1 MRYWQ
6 SGAALTGLI
15 IVVLLVGCE
24 LLARVF
30 PRARRIGLP
39 LAIVAGSL
47 GLLLSD
53 QALGLFSL
61 DTELL
66 ESLVYHGLAI
76 VFIAVALRS
85 PSQGGRSADARGMA
99 FAIVLIFATQAL
111 LGLGVVL
118 ALDHTLHPGVG
129 LLLPLGFEEGPG
141 QALSTGAVW
150 EESGLID
157 GAQLGLIIAVIG
169 YAWSV
174 FAGIPLV
181 IWGRYKGWV
190 SEPPSTTLTAAD
202 ERVHAADSEPGSLDL
217 LTTQIGLVG
226 LAYLLTW
233 ALCGLLDYL
242 LTLAGMPDIGAVMW
256 GFHFIFG
263 AIVAM
268 ALRPLLARVPGG
280 SPIDDHLMGRV
291 AGVVVDVIT
300 CAALAAVQVHVL
312 QTHWFMIL
320 IVTTVGGVWTLW
332 FSLWMARRVWS
343 EAPFEHT
350 VLFFGMSTGTLP
362 TGLALLKVIDP
373 HLRSPAAV
381 SAVFGSGGA
390 IPGIAILLMGLLPMT
405 VAGFPG
411 RWPGHG
417 FTMLGALAGF
427 SLLVFVLWWFIGGLR
442 LRRPLLSLSP
452 PELKS
457 LVSAR
462 D

>member
-15 IVVLLVGCE
+15 LVVLLVGCE

-30 PRARRIGLP
+30 PRVRRLGLP

-47 GLLLSD
+47 GLLLGD

-76 VFIAVALRS
+76 VFIAVGLRS
-85 PSQGGRSADARGMA
+85 PSQGGSSAGARGMA
-99 FAIVLIFATQAL
+99 FAIVLIFAMQAL
-111 LGLGVVL
+111 LGLAVVL
-118 ALDHTLHPGVG
+118 VLEPDLHPGFG

-141 QALSTGAVW
+141 QALAMGAAW

-157 GAQLGLIIAVIG
+157 GAQVGLIIAVIG
-169 YAWSV
+169 YAWAV

-190 SEPPSTTLTAAD
+190 IEPSSASEPAAGER
-202 ERVHAADSEPGSLDL
+202 ERVTDSEPGSLDA
-217 LTTQIGLVG
+217 LTTQVALVG
-226 LAYLLTW
+226 FTYLLTW
-233 ALCGLLDYL
+233 ALCSLLAYL
-242 LTLAGMPDIGAVMW
+242 LAGMPDIAAVVW

-263 AIVAM
+263 AGIAM
-268 ALRPLLARVPGG
+268 GLRPLFARMRSG

-291 AGVVVDVIT
+291 VGLTVDVIT
-300 CAALAAVQVHVL
+300 CAALAAVQIAVL
-312 QTHWFMIL
+312 QTHWFMIT

-332 FSLWMARRVWS
+332 FSLWIARRAWS
-343 EAPFEHT
+343 EAPFEHA

-362 TGLALLKVIDP
+362 TGLALLKVVDP
-373 HLRSPAAV
+373 SMRSPAAV
-381 SAVFGSGGA
+381 SAVFGSAGA
-390 IPGIAILLMGLLPMT
+390 VAGMAPLLMGVLPMT
-405 VAGFPG
+405 IAGYPDQ
-411 RWPGHG
+411 WPAHG
-417 FTMLGALAGF
+417 FMMLGLLAGIAV
-427 SLLVFVLWWFIGGLR
+427 LVFVLWWLFGGLR

-452 PELKS
+452 DP
-457 LVSAR
+457 
-462 D
+462 